1 MFDIAIIGAGITGS
15 AIARNLSRYNLKTV
29 VLEKGVE
36 VCQGTTKANSA
47 IVHGGFDA
55 YEGSLKAKLNV
66 LGNSLY
72 PSLCKDLN
80 VEFKQ
85 NGSLVLAF
93 DDKDLSHIKELYERG
108 LKNGASGLEI
118 IDGNKVKE
126 IEPNVSENVVG
137 ALLCKSSGIVC
148 PFNLNVALMENAI
161 DNGVKLNL
169 QSEVIDIKKVTS
181 DNEEYFE
188 IKTVKG
194 FIKSKYVIN
203 ASGLYS
209 DKINNL
215 IGGDEFYIIPRKGEY
230 KILDK
235 VEGNKAVHTLF
246 TCPTEKGKGILVTK
260 TVHGNLLVGPNSE
273 QVNLEDITT
282 TKSGL
287 REIMDKALKSVQ
299 NIDFSKTITSFAGIR
314 ATPNTGDFMIFESEK
329 SKGFINVAGIE
340 SPGLAS
346 APGVA
351 VYVEGILKDIIARD
365 NKSLELNTNFNPI
378 RIKNKPFSQM
388 TNDERISAAL
398 KNPKHKTIICRCE
411 NVTEGEIIDA
421 INRPC
426 GARTV
431 DGVKR
436 RVRPGM
442 GRCQGGFCGP
452 KVVEIIAR
460 ELNISVEDV
469 LKDYEGS
476 NMVVGKIKELRGET
490 VEI

>member
-93 DDKDLSHIKELYERG
+93 DDKDLYHIKDLYERG

-137 ALLCKSSGIVC
+137 ALLCKSAGIVC

-161 DNGVKLNL
+161 DNGVTLNL
-169 QSEVIDIKKVTS
+169 QSEVIDIKKVVS

-188 IKTVKG
+188 IKTVNG
-194 FIKSKYVIN
+194 VIKSKYVIN
-203 ASGLYS
+203 ASGVYS
-209 DKINNL
+209 DKINKL

-235 VEGNKAVHTLF
+235 IEGNKAVHTLF

-260 TVHGNLLVGPNSE
+260 TVHGNLLVGPNAT
-273 QVNLEDITT
+273 QVDLEDITT

-287 REIMDKALKSVQ
+287 REIMDKSLKSVQ

-314 ATPNTGDFMIFESEK
+314 ATPNTGDFIIFESEK

-346 APGVA
+346 APGIA
-351 VYVEGILKDIIARD
+351 VYVEGILKDIFARD
-365 NKSLELNTNFNPI
+365 NNSLELNANFNPI
-378 RIKNKPFSQM
+378 RIKDKPFSQM
-388 TNDERISAAL
+388 TNDERISAAE

-411 NVTEGEIIDA
+411 NVTEGEIVDA

-476 NMVVGKIKELRGET
+476 NMVVGKVKELRGET

>member
-137 ALLCKSSGIVC
+137 ALLCKSAGIVC

-188 IKTVKG
+188 IKTVNG
-194 FIKSKYVIN
+194 VIKSKYVIN

-209 DKINNL
+209 DKINKL

-260 TVHGNLLVGPNSE
+260 TVHGNLLVGPNAK
-273 QVNLEDITT
+273 QVELEDITT

-314 ATPNTGDFMIFESEK
+314 ATPNTGDFIIFESKK

-346 APGVA
+346 APGIA
-351 VYVEGILKDIIARD
+351 VYVEGILKDIFARD
-365 NKSLELNTNFNPI
+365 SKSLELNTNFNPI
-378 RIKNKPFSQM
+378 RIKDKPFSQM
-388 TNDERISAAL
+388 TNDERILAVQ
-398 KNPKHKTIICRCE
+398 KNPKHKIIICRCE

-476 NMVVGKIKELRGET
+476 NMVLGKIKELRGET

>member
-1 MFDIAIIGAGITGS
+1 MFDIAIIGAGVTGS
-15 AIARNLSRYNLKTV
+15 AIARNLSKYKLKTV

-55 YEGSLKAKLNV
+55 LEGSLKAELNV

-72 PSLCKDLN
+72 PSICNELS
-80 VEFKQ
+80 VEFKK

-93 DDKDLSHIKELYERG
+93 NESDMLHIHELFERG
-108 LKNGASGLEI
+108 VKNG
-118 IDGNKVKE
+118 VKE
-126 IEPNVSENVVG
+126 IEIIGASKVRDIEPNISNEVVG
-137 ALLCKSSGIVC
+137 ALWCKSSGIVC
-148 PFNLNVALMENAI
+148 PFNLNVALLENAI
-161 DNGVKLNL
+161 DNGVKLYL
-169 QSEVIDIKKVTS
+169 QHEVIGINKYSSENS
-181 DNEEYFE
+181 DYYE
-188 IKTVKG
+188 IKTTRGIVS
-194 FIKSKYVIN
+194 SKYIIN

-209 DKINNL
+209 DKINSL

-230 KILDK
+230 KVLDK
-235 VEGNKAVHTLF
+235 IEGNKAIHTLF
-246 TCPTEKGKGILVTK
+246 TCPTEKGKGILVTQ
-260 TVHGNLLVGPNSE
+260 TVHGNLLVGPNS
-273 QVNLEDITT
+273 QKTTLEDLAT

-287 REIMDKALKSVQ
+287 KEVMDGALKTI
-299 NIDFSKTITSFAGIR
+299 NTIDFSKTITSFAGLR
-314 ATPNTGDFMIFESEK
+314 ATPNTGDFMIFESPK

-346 APGVA
+346 APGIA
-351 VYVEGILKDIIARD
+351 IYVENILKTILSRD
-365 NKSLELNTNFNPI
+365 NQLLSINPNYNPI
-378 RIKNKPFSQM
+378 RVKDKPFSLM
-388 TNDERISAAL
+388 TNDERILAIE
-398 KNPKHKTIICRCE
+398 KNPRHKKIICRCE
-411 NVTEGEIIDA
+411 NVTEGEIVDA

-426 GARTV
+426 PARTV
-431 DGVKR
+431 DGIKR

-469 LKDYEGS
+469 LKDFENS
-476 NMVVGKIKELRGET
+476 NMVLSKVKESRGDT